1 MKPSVGCFVQATCGF
16 NGSPS
21 RGHNFAG
28 ELGSYCG
35 PKNTFDYSWPLV
47 YGRQR
52 NEWFEDNVCTGT
64 GNMLGPLMTGQPL
77 LDQGRVRRNLV
88 STCLSGHKIIFSHFF
103 LLNISLPTFCIFSS
117 SKTILLAFNVRP
129 TSVYGV
135 CLYRVYWQWLVR
147 LGSRATMLSKAKI

>member
-1 MKPSVGCFVQATCGF
+1 MVRDMKPSVGCFVQATCGF

-103 LLNISLPTFCIFSS
+103 SPQYFSS
-117 SKTILLAFNVRP
+117 YFLHLFILQNDFA
-129 TSVYGV
+129 
-135 CLYRVYWQWLVR
+135 C
-147 LGSRATMLSKAKI
+147 I